1 MPEPTIN
8 NEVNQTTEVNTE
20 VEQKV
25 ETPSTPTFDMNAIQ
39 EMIKKAVEDT
49 LKSNIAQASNNTSTI
64 KSQPIKSESDVEAM
78 FEKKLQQMEQK
89 MFLNSLKQNEIDE
102 LKKVPDYESL
112 KPSQLK
118 AILSLKSLP
127 NVETV
132 TPKSAGGSLNDYI
145 NKARGK

>member
-1 MPEPTIN
+1 MPEPTIID
-8 NEVNQTTEVNTE
+8 NQDTTDNVEQN

-25 ETPSTPTFDMNAIQ
+25 ETPSTPTFDINAIQ
-39 EMIKKAVEDT
+39 EMIKKVVEDT

-64 KSQPIKSESDVEAM
+64 KSQPIKTESDVEAM

-127 NVETV
+127 NVETS
-132 TPKSAGGSLNDYI
+132 TPKSEGGTLNDYI